1 MYGPPD
7 YPRASSSPTIILLV
21 SGMAAVLGFLL
32 GFLTGLGSGEP
43 SSSPAPRV
51 TVTVEGTTPAEQSPA
66 QPSAS
71 PSATAP
77 PATSGPPATGAPSTG
92 APSTGSPATGA
103 PSTSVPSTGAPSTGV
118 PQTGLPADGTGADL
132 LGAFGAMR
140 TLVVGVD
147 IQPGTYRTTG
157 PITGVDKC
165 YWARLD
171 STGGDAGDVIAAGLP
186 PGPASVTILATDKG
200 FQTAGCAEWTKG

>member
-1 MYGPPD
+1 M
-7 YPRASSSPTIILLV
+7 
-21 SGMAAVLGFLL
+21 
-32 GFLTGLGSGEP
+32 
-43 SSSPAPRV
+43 
-51 TVTVEGTTPAEQSPA
+51 
-66 QPSAS
+66 
-71 PSATAP
+71 
-77 PATSGPPATGAPSTG
+77 
-92 APSTGSPATGA
+92 
-103 PSTSVPSTGAPSTGV
+103 PSTGV
-118 PQTGLPADGTGADL
+118 PQTGLPEDGTGADL

>member
-1 MYGPPD
+1 MYGPPE

-21 SGMAAVLGFLL
+21 SGLAAVLGFLL
-32 GFLTGLGSGEP
+32 GFFTGLGAGET

-51 TVTVEGTTPAEQSPA
+51 TVTVEDTTPSEQPPA

-71 PSATAP
+71 PSAP
-77 PATSGPPATGAPSTG
+77 PATSGPPATGAPSTEAPSAG
-92 APSTGSPATGA
+92 APQTGA
-103 PSTSVPSTGAPSTGV
+103 P
-118 PQTGLPADGTGADL
+118 QTGRPEDGTSTDL

-140 TLVVGVD
+140 MLVVGVD

-157 PITGVDKC
+157 PITSVDKC
-165 YWARLD
+165 YWARLN
-171 STGGDAGDVIAAGLP
+171 STGGDVGDVIAAGLP

-200 FQTAGCAEWTKG
+200 FQTAGCAEWTKV